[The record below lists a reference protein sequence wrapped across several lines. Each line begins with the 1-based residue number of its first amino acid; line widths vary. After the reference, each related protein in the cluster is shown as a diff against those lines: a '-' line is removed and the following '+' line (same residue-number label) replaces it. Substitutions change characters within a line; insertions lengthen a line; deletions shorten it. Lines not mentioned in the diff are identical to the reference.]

1 MAHDIQFADGATPF
15 SQTQQFHDIKNAAH
29 EHLLTRIEELGAE
42 FGRWSRQ
49 AINQFVDLEIDSFVR
64 LRRIPLNENEVRA
77 IAEALTK
84 ELAGFGPIEDLLAD
98 PHVEDILINGYSD
111 VYVSKHGILTKLP
124 VRFTDNA
131 HLLRIVRRILAP
143 IGRRLDESNPMVDA
157 RLPDGGRVN
166 VVIEPLSIDGPVV
179 SIRKFRK
186 DPLKPADLLANGTF
200 NDEIGALL
208 EAAVVARCNILVSG
222 GTSSGKTSLLNALAF
237 HIPGIERVVTI
248 EDTAEL
254 SLNHPHVVR
263 LESRPGGFDGTGVVS
278 IRDLLRNTL
287 RMRPDR
293 IIVGEVR
300 GGEVLEMMQA
310 MNTGHDGSMGTIHAS
325 SPRECLYRLEM
336 LAGFAGFQ
344 GTESSLRRQ
353 IANAV
358 DFIVQIGRLSNGRR
372 RILSVTEVTGL
383 SDKHHRDAGALPLR
397 AARER
402 GRRRDRRV
410 GIARHPSAFAEARAL
425 QAGTVGRRLRRRRAV
440 RARRRLQCLAR
451 RSGRSRS
458 RCCASPGRSRYGGAA
473 RRTGSARMRRAT
485 STAGSSPARARARSR
500 RCRPRPSPSARRP
513 CRPRARRA
521 ARARRSPPKGSR
533 AGVSARP
540 THG

>member
-1 MAHDIQFADGATPF
+1 MANPIEFADDGTSFAH
-15 SQTQQFHDIKNAAH
+15 TQQFHDIKNAAH

-42 FGRWSRQ
+42 FGRWSRG
-49 AINQFVDLEIDSFVR
+49 AIKQFVDLEMDSFVR
-64 LRRIPLNENEVRA
+64 LRHIPINEAEVRL

-84 ELAGFGPIEDLLAD
+84 ELAGFGPLEDLLGD
-98 PHVEDILINGYSD
+98 PAVEDILVNGYRD
-111 VYVSKHGILTKLP
+111 VYVSRHGMLAKMP

-186 DPLKPADLLANGTF
+186 DPLRPSDLLENGTY
-200 NDEIGALL
+200 DDDIGQLL
-208 EAAVVARCNILVSG
+208 EAAVAARCNVLISG

-237 HIPGIERVVTI
+237 HIPEPERIVTI

-263 LESRPGGFDGTGVVS
+263 LESRPGGFDGSGLVT
-278 IRDLLRNTL
+278 IRDLLRNSL

-300 GGEVLEMMQA
+300 GGEVLEMLQA
-310 MNTGHDGSMGTIHAS
+310 MNTGHDGSMGTVHAS

-353 IANAV
+353 IANAI

-372 RILSVTEVTGL
+372 RILSITEVTGL
-383 SDKHHRDAGALPLR
+383 SDTIIATQELYRYEPIVGADGEELDNWVSL
-397 AARER
+397 
-402 GRRRDRRV
+402 
-410 GIARHPSAFAEARAL
+410 GIHPH
-425 QAGTVGRRLRRRRAV
+425 
-440 RARRRLQCLAR
+440 
-451 RSGRSRS
+451 
-458 RCCASPGRSRYGGAA
+458 SPKL
-473 RRTGSARMRRAT
+473 
-485 STAGSSPARARARSR
+485 ARARH
-500 RCRPRPSPSARRP
+500 
-513 CRPRARRA
+513 A
-521 ARARRSPPKGSR
+521 AGGAFGGGFD
-533 AGVSARP
+533 AGGGFRV
-540 THG
+540 

>member
-1 MAHDIQFADGATPF
+1 MANEIEFADDASSF
-15 SQTQQFHDIKNAAH
+15 AHTQQFQDIKNAAH

-42 FGRWSRQ
+42 FGRWSRA
-49 AINQFVDLEIDSFVR
+49 AINQFVDLEMDSFVR
-64 LRRIPLNENEVRA
+64 LRHIPINESEVRL

-84 ELAGFGPIEDLLAD
+84 ELAGFGPIEDLLGD
-98 PHVEDILINGYSD
+98 PAVEDILVNGYRD
-111 VYVSKHGILTKLP
+111 VYVSRHGILTKMP
-124 VRFTDNA
+124 VRFADNA

-186 DPLKPADLLANGTF
+186 DPLRPADLLANGTY
-200 NDEIGALL
+200 NAEIGALL
-208 EAAVVARCNILVSG
+208 EAAVAARCNVLVSG

-237 HIPGIERVVTI
+237 HIPEPERVVTI

-263 LESRPGGFDGTGVVS
+263 LESRPGGFDGSGLVT

-300 GGEVLEMMQA
+300 GGEVLEMLQA
-310 MNTGHDGSMGTIHAS
+310 MNTGHDGSMGTVHAS

-353 IANAV
+353 IANAI

-372 RILSVTEVTGL
+372 RILSITEVTGL
-383 SDKHHRDAGALPLR
+383 SDTIIATQELYRYEPILDADGEEVDNWTSL
-397 AARER
+397 
-402 GRRRDRRV
+402 
-410 GIARHPSAFAEARAL
+410 GIYPHSPK
-425 QAGTVGRRLRRRRAV
+425 
-440 RARRRLQCLAR
+440 LAR
-451 RSGRSRS
+451 LKNMLGSGFDDGFSQ
-458 RCCASPGRSRYGGAA
+458 GGF
-473 RRTGSARMRRAT
+473 R
-485 STAGSSPARARARSR
+485 
-500 RCRPRPSPSARRP
+500 
-513 CRPRARRA
+513 
-521 ARARRSPPKGSR
+521 
-533 AGVSARP
+533 V
-540 THG
+540 

>member
-1 MAHDIQFADGATPF
+1 MSKSIEFADDTDAF
-15 SQTQQFHDIKNAAH
+15 SQTQQYQDVKHAAH

-49 AINQFVDLEIDSFVR
+49 AISQFVDLEMDSFVR
-64 LRRIPLNENEVRA
+64 LRHVPINESEVRQ
-77 IAEALTK
+77 ISEALTK

-98 PHVEDILINGYSD
+98 PAVEDILINGYND
-111 VYVSKHGILTKLP
+111 VYVSRHGVLQKIT
-124 VRFTDNA
+124 VRFADNA

-186 DPLKPADLLANGTF
+186 DPLRPADLLNLGTF
-200 NDEIGALL
+200 NPEISTLL
-208 EAAVVARCNILVSG
+208 DAAVQARCNILVSG

-237 HIPGIERVVTI
+237 FIPDHERVVTI

-263 LESRPGGFDGTGVVS
+263 LESRPGGFDGAGVVS

-300 GGEVLEMMQA
+300 GGEVLEMLQA

-344 GTESSLRRQ
+344 GSEVSLRRQ
-353 IANAV
+353 IANAI
-358 DFIVQIGRLSNGRR
+358 DFIVQIGRQSNGKR
-372 RILSVTEVTGL
+372 RILSITEVTGL
-383 SDKHHRDAGALPLR
+383 GDNIVSTQELYRYEPTMGPDGEEVDGWQTLGILPHSPKLARFRSVLQAAQMQGRDAG
-397 AARER
+397 
-402 GRRRDRRV
+402 GYGV
-410 GIARHPSAFAEARAL
+410 G
-425 QAGTVGRRLRRRRAV
+425 GYG
-440 RARRRLQCLAR
+440 
-451 RSGRSRS
+451 SGGFGS
-458 RCCASPGRSRYGGAA
+458 GGMGQGGYG
-473 RRTGSARMRRAT
+473 
-485 STAGSSPARARARSR
+485 
-500 RCRPRPSPSARRP
+500 
-513 CRPRARRA
+513 
-521 ARARRSPPKGSR
+521 
-533 AGVSARP
+533 V
-540 THG
+540 

>member
-1 MAHDIQFADGATPF
+1 MAQDFSKDIAFANDLAEDAAAF
-15 SQTQQFHDIKNAAH
+15 AQSQQFQDVATAAH
-29 EHLLTRIEELGAE
+29 EHLLSRIEELGAE

-49 AINQFVDLEIDSFVR
+49 AIQQFVDLEMDSFVR
-64 LRRIPLNENEVRA
+64 LRRIPLNESEVRLVA
-77 IAEALTK
+77 AALTK
-84 ELAGFGPIEDLLAD
+84 ELAGFGPLEDLLAD
-98 PHVEDILINGYSD
+98 AAVEDILINGYSD
-111 VYVSKHGILTKLP
+111 VYVSRHGMLERIP
-124 VRFTDNA
+124 VRFADNA

-179 SIRKFRK
+179 SIRKFRR
-186 DPLKPADLLANGTF
+186 DPLRPDDLLANGTF
-200 NDEIGALL
+200 SEDIASLL
-208 EAAVVARCNILVSG
+208 QAAVDARCNILVSG

-237 HIPGIERVVTI
+237 FIPERERVVTI

-300 GGEVLEMMQA
+300 GGEVLEMLQA
-310 MNTGHDGSMGTIHAS
+310 MNTGHDGSMGTVHAS

-344 GTESSLRRQ
+344 GTEGSLRRQ
-353 IANAV
+353 ISNAI

-383 SDKHHRDAGALPLR
+383 SDNIVAMQELYRYEPAVDANG
-397 AARER
+397 EEE
-402 GRRRDRRV
+402 DRWTWL
-410 GIARHPSAFAEARAL
+410 GIHPSSPKLAKYRQARGVALAEGFGH
-425 QAGTVGRRLRRRRAV
+425 AGRF
-440 RARRRLQCLAR
+440 
-451 RSGRSRS
+451 
-458 RCCASPGRSRYGGAA
+458 GG
-473 RRTGSARMRRAT
+473 GF
-485 STAGSSPARARARSR
+485 G
-500 RCRPRPSPSARRP
+500 
-513 CRPRARRA
+513 
-521 ARARRSPPKGSR
+521 G
-533 AGVSARP
+533 GFN
-540 THG
+540 G